1 MAKKE
6 RLGSD
11 PFKESPLGW
20 IQDTREKEKPI
31 IKGKSKQ
38 SIQSNKSIHSKQS
51 LQSIHSTKKKGLKK
65 GWTRATL
72 IIKDEHLEKIKKVA
86 YWDRKKIKEIVD
98 EALTNYFRNKKT
110 DRIK

>member
-1 MAKKE
+1 VAKKE

-31 IKGKSKQ
+31 KKANSKQ
-38 SIQSNKSIHSKQS
+38 SLQSNKSIHSKH
-51 LQSIHSTKKKGLKK
+51 SIQNVHSTIKKGLKE

-72 IIKDEHLEKIKKVA
+72 IIKDEHLEKIKEVA

-98 EALTNYFRNKKT
+98 EALTSYFKNKKT

>member
-11 PFKESPLGW
+11 PFKESSLNW

-31 IKGKSKQ
+31 KKGNSKH
-38 SIQSNKSIHSKQS
+38 SLQSNKSIHSKQS
-51 LQSIHSTKKKGLKK
+51 LHSVHSTMKKGLKE

-72 IIKDEHLEKIKKVA
+72 IIKDEHLEKIKEVA

-98 EALTNYFRNKKT
+98 EALTNYFKNKKT

>member
-11 PFKESPLGW
+11 PFKESSLNW
-20 IQDTREKEKPI
+20 IQDTREKEKPT
-31 IKGKSKQ
+31 KKDKSKQ
-38 SIQSNKSIHSKQS
+38 NLQSNNSIHSKQN

-72 IIKDEHLEKIKKVA
+72 IIKDEHLEKIKEIA

-110 DRIK
+110 DRTK